1 MKILRF
7 YWDNDKQESVNDR
20 VLTVIRETKTQL
32 VAIARTNPKYEYRF
46 RKPAK
51 LVSGTRLTPIGK
63 QRDRFSMLLFH
74 YELYL
79 ESGCI

>member
-7 YWDNDKQESVNDR
+7 YWDAGKQERVNDR
-20 VLTVIRETKTQL
+20 VLSVIRETKTQL
-32 VAIARTNPKYEYRF
+32 VAIARSNPKYEHRF

-51 LVSGTRLTPIGK
+51 LVDGTWLTPVGR
-63 QRDRFSMLLFH
+63 QRDRFSMFH